1 VQETIKQEGQKLSS
15 DAVTTSGSGL
25 DPDITVDNAKQQ
37 VKRIAKERNIDAS
50 KINHLID
57 ENKQASPMAD
67 DYVNVL
73 KLNITLDKL

>member
-1 VQETIKQEGQKLSS
+1 
-15 DAVTTSGSGL
+15 
-25 DPDITVDNAKQQ
+25 
-37 VKRIAKERNIDAS
+37 
-50 KINHLID
+50 D

>member
-1 VQETIKQEGQKLSS
+1 MT
-15 DAVTTSGSGL
+15 ASGSGL

-57 ENKQASPMAD
+57 ENKQASSMAD

>member
-1 VQETIKQEGQKLSS
+1 
-15 DAVTTSGSGL
+15 
-25 DPDITVDNAKQQ
+25 AKQQ